1 MSFLSS
7 HNNQDLYPMK
17 INTCANC
24 YPEFVY
30 STCIYNRLKSHI
42 KAFLLH
48 PKLGSKIFLDSCIIS
63 MHQHFFY
70 MYSNNF
76 SHSITIK
83 AAGNTKILFHGPIIL
98 FKYCTFL
105 KTLFNKQE
113 AELVLN
119 HVNYFQKFCL
129 HFSWEKG
136 KIILSSKQ
144 AILELKIW
152 SELMHNL
159 IFLY

>member
-119 HVNYFQKFCL
+119 HVNYFKNFVCI
-129 HFSWEKG
+129 FREKKG
-136 KIILSSKQ
+136 KSFSVASK
-144 AILELKIW
+144 LFWSLKFGLNWCIT
-152 SELMHNL
+152 
-159 IFLY
+159 